1 MLLFYTHLGGA
12 KGKKGDKKM
21 SKISK
26 VVKENREVEIKKPVV
41 NFMGGISYELNPL
54 DTLKMISA
62 SSIFA
67 EPQYYRNS
75 GMEDGDRYRVDAYV
89 KKYSLFDIPEKI
101 TASELMISVINKAL
115 DYDFKATIEWAKEL
129 RYDYYMRLNPQ
140 VIMVLAS
147 VHPARASFSEKY
159 PGLFREINME
169 VMRRADE
176 PSSQLAF
183 YLYNYGSKSKI
194 PSVLKRSWCDR
205 IERMSRYEMAK
216 YKNSEVGLINT
227 IRVCHANNN
236 LINELMSTGTIEV
249 KDEDKTWE
257 NLRSQGMSFKDIINT
272 IKIPHMAL
280 LRNLRNIFKE
290 LNDDDREIA
299 IDILNQLKD
308 GVKNGK
314 QFPFRYYSALKQIK
328 DNQEVKFRPLIID
341 TLEECID
348 ISIDNMP
355 KLKGKTMCLSDN
367 SGSAWGTFNSEYGT
381 MTVADI
387 DNLSSVITSMCSDE
401 GYVGK
406 FGDKLSITP
415 ISKRNGALQQAK
427 DISDNRYSDVGKST
441 ENGIWLFFEQAI
453 KNHEYYD
460 NIFIYSDMQA
470 GHGGLYGIG
479 SSYVIDGESFACR
492 NRYIDVMKLIDKY
505 RSTVN
510 PKVNVFCVQTA
521 GYNNVLIPEYTY
533 RGAVLYGWTGK
544 ESLFA
549 SKIIEQWDNIEN
561 NKGN

>member
-1 MLLFYTHLGGA
+1 
-12 KGKKGDKKM
+12 M

-26 VVKENREVEIKKPVV
+26 VVKTNREVEIKKPVV
-41 NFMGGISYELNPL
+41 NFMGGVSYELNPL

-75 GMEDGDRYRVDAYV
+75 GMKDGDRYRVDACV
-89 KKYSLFDIPEKI
+89 AKYALFDIPEKT
-101 TASELMISVINKAL
+101 TASELMISAINKAL

-129 RYDYYMRLNPQ
+129 RYGYYMRLNPQ

-147 VHPARASFSEKY
+147 VHPARVSFSEEY

-205 IERMSRYEMAK
+205 IEKMSRYEMAK

-236 LINELMSTGTIEV
+236 LVNELMSAGTIEV

-328 DNQEVKFRPLIID
+328 DNKEVKFRPLIID
-341 TLEECID
+341 ALEECID

-406 FGDKLSITP
+406 FGDELSITP

-427 DISDNRYSDVGKST
+427 DISNNRYSDVGGST

-470 GHGGLYGIG
+470 GHGGLYGTG
-479 SSYVIDGESFACR
+479 KSYIIDGDNFACKDKYN

-521 GYNNVLIPEYTY
+521 GYDNVLIPEYTY

>member
-1 MLLFYTHLGGA
+1 
-12 KGKKGDKKM
+12 M

-26 VVKENREVEIKKPVV
+26 VVKTNREVEIKKPVV
-41 NFMGGISYELNPL
+41 NFMGGVSYELNPL

-75 GMEDGDRYRVDAYV
+75 GMKDGDRYRVDACV
-89 KKYSLFDIPEKI
+89 AKYALFDIPEKT
-101 TASELMISVINKAL
+101 TASELMISAIKKAL

-147 VHPARASFSEKY
+147 VHPARASFSEEY
-159 PGLFREINME
+159 PGLFREINIE

-205 IERMSRYEMAK
+205 IEKMSRYEMVK

-236 LINELMSTGTIEV
+236 LVNELMSTGTIEV

-257 NLRSQGMSFKDIINT
+257 NLRSQGMSFKEIINT
-272 IKIPHMAL
+272 IKMPHMAL

-290 LNDDDREIA
+290 LTDDDKETA
-299 IDILNQLKD
+299 VDILNQLKA

-341 TLEECID
+341 ALEECID

-387 DNLSSVITSMCSDE
+387 DNLSSVITAMCSDE

-406 FGDKLSITP
+406 FGDKLSIMP
-415 ISKRNGALQQAK
+415 ISKRNGALQQTK
-427 DISDNRYSDVGKST
+427 DISNNRYSDVGGST

-453 KNHEYYD
+453 KNHEHYD

-479 SSYVIDGESFACR
+479 RSYLIDGESFVCK
-492 NRYIDVMKLIDKY
+492 NSYIDVMKLIDKY
-505 RSTVN
+505 RNTVN

-549 SKIIEQWDNIEN
+549 SKIIEQWDGIEN

>member
-1 MLLFYTHLGGA
+1 
-12 KGKKGDKKM
+12 M

-26 VVKENREVEIKKPVV
+26 VVKENREVETKKPVV

-75 GMEDGDRYRVDAYV
+75 GMKDGDRYRVNAYV
-89 KKYSLFDIPEKI
+89 KKYSLFDIPEKT
-101 TASELMISVINKAL
+101 TASELMISAINKAL

-147 VHPARASFSEKY
+147 VHPARASFSEEY
-159 PGLFREINME
+159 PGLFRAINIE

-227 IRVCHANNN
+227 IRVCHANND

-341 TLEECID
+341 ALEECID

-406 FGDKLSITP
+406 FGDKLLITP

-427 DISDNRYSDVGKST
+427 DISNNRYGNVGGST

-492 NRYIDVMKLIDKY
+492 NRYIDVMKLINKY
-505 RSTVN
+505 RNTVN

>member
-1 MLLFYTHLGGA
+1 
-12 KGKKGDKKM
+12 M

-26 VVKENREVEIKKPVV
+26 VVKTNREVEIKKPVV
-41 NFMGGISYELNPL
+41 NFMGGVSYELNPL

-75 GMEDGDRYRVDAYV
+75 GMKDGDRYRVDACV
-89 KKYSLFDIPEKI
+89 AKYALFDIPEKT
-101 TASELMISVINKAL
+101 TASELMISAINKAL

-159 PGLFREINME
+159 PGLFREINIE

-205 IERMSRYEMAK
+205 IEKMSRYEMAK

-236 LINELMSTGTIEV
+236 LVNELMSTGTIEV

-257 NLRSQGMSFKDIINT
+257 NLRSQGMSFKEIINT
-272 IKIPHMAL
+272 IKMPHMAL

-290 LNDDDREIA
+290 LNDDDKETA
-299 IDILNQLKD
+299 IDILNQLKV

-341 TLEECID
+341 ALEECID

-387 DNLSSVITSMCSDE
+387 DNLSSVITAMCSDE

-406 FGDKLSITP
+406 FGDKLITTP
-415 ISKRNGALQQAK
+415 ISKRNGALQQANN
-427 DISDNRYSDVGKST
+427 ISNDRYNIGGST

-453 KNHEYYD
+453 KKHEYYD

-479 SSYVIDGESFACR
+479 SSYLINGESFTCKG
-492 NRYIDVMKLIDKY
+492 RYIDVMKLIDKY
-505 RSTVN
+505 RNTVN

-549 SKIIEQWDNIEN
+549 SKIIEQWDGIEN

>member
-1 MLLFYTHLGGA
+1 MN
-12 KGKKGDKKM
+12 
-21 SKISK
+21 KISK
-26 VVKENREVEIKKPVV
+26 IAKNNREIEVKKPVV
-41 NFMGGISYELNPL
+41 NFMGGVSYKLNPL
-54 DTLKMISA
+54 ETLKMISA
-62 SSIFA
+62 SSIFG

-75 GMEDGDRYRVDAYV
+75 GIKEGRYEIDSHVEDYAI
-89 KKYSLFDIPEKI
+89 FDISKGT
-101 TASELMISVINKAL
+101 TASKLMIDTINQSL
-115 DYDFKATIEWAKEL
+115 DYDFKATLEWAKTL

-140 VIMVLAS
+140 VIMVLAAM
-147 VHPARASFSEKY
+147 HPKRAEFSKEN
-159 PGLFREINME
+159 PSLFRDINKK
-169 VMRRADE
+169 VMSRADE
-176 PSSQLAF
+176 PATQLSF

-194 PSVLKRSWCDR
+194 PSILKRSWCDR
-205 IERMSRYEMAK
+205 INNMSKYEMAK
-216 YKNSEVGLINT
+216 YKNSEIGLINT
-227 IRVCHANNN
+227 IRICHANNH
-236 LINELMSTGTIEV
+236 LVNELMMNGTIEV
-249 KDEDKTWE
+249 EEKDKTWE
-257 NLRSQGMSFKDIINT
+257 NLRSQGMSFKEIVNKIQ
-272 IKIPHMAL
+272 IPHMAL
-280 LRNLRNIFKE
+280 LRNLRNIFSE
-290 LNDDDREIA
+290 LNDEDRDLA
-299 IDILNQLKD
+299 INILNQLKN
-308 GVKNGK
+308 GVKSGK
-314 QFPFRYYSALKQIK
+314 QFPFRYYQALKQIN

-427 DISDNRYSDVGKST
+427 DISNNRYGDVGGRT

-479 SSYVIDGESFACR
+479 SSYVIDGESFACK

-510 PKVNVFCVQTA
+510 PKANVFCVQTA

-549 SKIIEQWDNIEN
+549 SKIIEQWDNIE
-561 NKGN
+561 K

>member
-1 MLLFYTHLGGA
+1 
-12 KGKKGDKKM
+12 M
-21 SKISK
+21 SKISNIVSLNRK
-26 VVKENREVEIKKPVV
+26 KEIEKPVV

-62 SSIFA
+62 SSIFC
-67 EPQYYRNS
+67 EPQYYRDS
-75 GMEDGDRYRVDAYV
+75 GIKDNDRYEMDRHV
-89 KKYSLFDIPEKI
+89 KEYALFDIPKGT
-101 TASELMISVINKAL
+101 TATELMIDAINKAL

-147 VHPARASFSEKY
+147 VHPSRVGFSQEY
-159 PGLFREINME
+159 PNLFRKINME

-176 PSSQLAF
+176 PSTQLAF

-194 PSVLKRSWCDR
+194 PSILKRSWCDR
-205 IERMSRYEMAK
+205 IEKMSRYEMAK
-216 YKNSEVGLINT
+216 YKNAEIGLINT
-227 IRVCHANNN
+227 IRICHANNN
-236 LINELMSTGTIEV
+236 LINELMSTGKIEIE
-249 KDEDKTWE
+249 DEDKTWE
-257 NLRSQGMSFKDIINT
+257 TLHSQGMPFKEIIQT

-290 LNDDDREIA
+290 LNDDDRDTA
-299 IDILNQLKD
+299 INILTQLKN

-314 QFPFRYYSALKQIK
+314 QFPFRYYSALKQIEK
-328 DNQEVKFRPLIID
+328 NNEVNFQTLLID
-341 TLEECID
+341 ALEECID

-381 MTVADI
+381 MTVAEI
-387 DNLSSVITSMCSDE
+387 DNLSSVITAMCSDE

-406 FGDKLSITP
+406 FGNELKKIP
-415 ISKRNGALQQAK
+415 ISKRSGSLLQANN
-427 DISDNRYSDVGKST
+427 ISNDRYSDVGGST
-441 ENGIWLFFEQAI
+441 ENGIWLFFEEAI
-453 KNHEYYD
+453 KNKDHYD

-479 SSYVIDGESFACR
+479 SKYVINEEDFSCDG
-492 NRYIDVMKLIDKY
+492 RYIDVMKLINKY
-505 RSTVN
+505 RHTVN

-549 SKIIEQWDNIEN
+549 SKIIEQWNNIE
-561 NKGN
+561 K

>member
-1 MLLFYTHLGGA
+1 MN
-12 KGKKGDKKM
+12 
-21 SKISK
+21 KISK
-26 VVKENREVEIKKPVV
+26 IAKNNREIEIKKPVV
-41 NFMGGISYELNPL
+41 NFMGGISYKLNPL
-54 DTLKMISA
+54 ETLKMISA
-62 SSIFA
+62 SSIFG

-75 GMEDGDRYRVDAYV
+75 GIKEGKYKIDSCVEDYAIFSISKDT
-89 KKYSLFDIPEKI
+89 
-101 TASELMISVINKAL
+101 TASKLMIDIINQSL
-115 DYDFKATIEWAKEL
+115 DYDFKATLEWAKTL

-147 VHPARASFSEKY
+147 VHPARASFSKEY

-169 VMRRADE
+169 VMCRADE

-236 LINELMSTGTIEV
+236 LVNELMSTGTIEV

-257 NLRSQGMSFKDIINT
+257 ILRSQGMSFKDIINT

-290 LNDDDREIA
+290 LTDDDREIA
-299 IDILNQLKD
+299 IDILNQLKN

-387 DNLSSVITSMCSDE
+387 DNLSSVITSMCSEE

-427 DISDNRYSDVGKST
+427 DISKNKYEDVGGST
-441 ENGIWLFFEQAI
+441 ENGIWLFFKEAI
-453 KNHEYYD
+453 ENKIHYD

-479 SSYVIDGESFACR
+479 SSYVIDGESFACK

-505 RSTVN
+505 RNTVN

-549 SKIIEQWDNIEN
+549 SKIIKQWDNIE
-561 NKGN
+561 K